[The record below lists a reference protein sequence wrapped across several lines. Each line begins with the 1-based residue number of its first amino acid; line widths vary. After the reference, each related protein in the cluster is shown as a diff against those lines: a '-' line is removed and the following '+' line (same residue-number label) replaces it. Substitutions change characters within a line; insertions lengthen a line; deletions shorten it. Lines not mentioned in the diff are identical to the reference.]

1 MFSPLDLI
9 LKYDMIMDCKPK
21 GLSAQDVNGGELNIL
36 GVVKVIILTG
46 DGGRKQ
52 VAFIVC
58 KLPEGKEPLLNVET
72 SIVLGVLP
80 EQFSEWDYTSGR
92 R

>member
-1 MFSPLDLI
+1 
-9 LKYDMIMDCKPK
+9 MIMDCTPE
-21 GLSAQDVNGGELNIL
+21 GLSPQDMNGRELNIL

-58 KLPEGKEPLLNVET
+58 KLPDARSLY
-72 SIVLGVLP
+72 
-80 EQFSEWDYTSGR
+80 WM
-92 R
+92 